1 MNLKAGTAQVDISP
15 EQPMFLWGYPH
26 VERIST
32 GVNDPLYASVL
43 FMDNG
48 NDAVMTIALDLLYI
62 TAEDTAEVRNRIVD
76 QLDIEATN
84 IMITCSHTHS
94 GPVTVDLI
102 ISGSDPIVPAVDKAY
117 MAQVKTRI
125 IDAAIAAVNSAVDAQ
140 VAITSAE
147 IDGVGCNRHDPN
159 DARDAEAG
167 IIVVRDAQ
175 TNNIFAIS
183 LIYCMHPTVMHE
195 DSTLISSDFPG
206 YTRQYLQQHLGDD
219 VTILYHTG
227 PQGNQSPRYHVTGQT
242 FAEAERLGNILGASV
257 ATAIDNLECADYNS
271 SPQLAAAIETVIPER
286 RTLPSLTDAEA
297 NLTFRRN
304 EFERL
309 KAENAGHG
317 PIRTAECSV
326 FGAEESVF
334 MATCATNGSLDKALE
349 KYQEFEVQVMKIDDT
364 FIVALQGETFVEYS
378 LDLKEKSSAPA
389 FVICCANGETQG
401 YIVTEAATG
410 YEADNALF
418 SPATGT
424 AMVNK
429 AVEVIKKLE
438 ARS

>member
-1 MNLKAGTAQVDISP
+1 MNLRAGTAQVDISP
-15 EQPMFLWGYPH
+15 EQPMYLWGYPH
-26 VERIST
+26 AERIST

-43 FMDNG
+43 FLDNG
-48 NDAVMTIALDLLYI
+48 DDAVITIALDLLYI
-62 TAEDTAEVRNRIVD
+62 TAEDTVEIRNRIVD
-76 QLDIEATN
+76 QMDIDAAN

-94 GPVTVDLI
+94 GPVTVDLL

-117 MAQVKTRI
+117 MTQVKNRVV
-125 IDAAIAAVNSAVDAQ
+125 DAAIAAGNSAVEAE

-147 IDGVGCNRHDPN
+147 IDDVGCNRHDPN
-159 DARDAEAG
+159 DARDPEAG

-175 TNNIFAIS
+175 TNNIFAVS

-206 YTRQYLQQHLGDD
+206 YTRKYLQQHLGDD
-219 VTILYHTG
+219 VTVIYHTG

-242 FAEAERLGNILGASV
+242 FAEAERLGNILGTSV
-257 ATAIDNLECADYNS
+257 AIAIDNLECADYNS
-271 SPQLAAAIETVIPER
+271 SPQIAAAIETVVPER
-286 RTLPSLTDAEA
+286 RTLPSLADAEA
-297 NLTFRRN
+297 NLTFRRS

-334 MATCATNGSLDKALE
+334 MASCAENGSLDAALE
-349 KYQEFEVQVMKIDDT
+349 KYHDFEVQVFRIADT

-378 LDLKEKSSAPA
+378 LNLKEKSSAQA

-401 YIVTEAATG
+401 YIVTEDATG

-418 SPATGT
+418 APATGT

-429 AVEVIKKLE
+429 AVEMIKKLE
-438 ARS
+438 TGN